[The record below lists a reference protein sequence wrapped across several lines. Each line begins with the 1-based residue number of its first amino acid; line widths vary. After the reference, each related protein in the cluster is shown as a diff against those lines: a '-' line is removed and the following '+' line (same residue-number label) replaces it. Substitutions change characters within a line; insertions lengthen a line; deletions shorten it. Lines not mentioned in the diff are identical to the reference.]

1 MHIWSTTHVT
11 WKLPIKYWKGFQV
24 KAVLMHEAPLTL
36 KTEKYYIMYMA
47 FKNSKYI
54 AVLEGM

>member
-1 MHIWSTTHVT
+1 MT